1 MFNFKGDK
9 MDLSVI
15 DLKESVIEYLEAKGI
30 DYNERLVDMIA
41 IELSEKLEEYE
52 CNNGKKLNI
61 GETPYYSMLSQSVY
75 MSLKRLKD
83 VYFYNREYDVVE
95 DDYSEQSDAE
105 MHL

>member
-1 MFNFKGDK
+1 M
-9 MDLSVI
+9 
-15 DLKESVIEYLEAKGI
+15 A
-30 DYNERLVDMIA
+30 A

-61 GETPYYSMLSQSVY
+61 GETPYHSMLSQSVY
-75 MSLKRLKD
+75 TSLKRLKD
-83 VYFYNREYDVVE
+83 IYFFTREYDVVE

>member
-1 MFNFKGDK
+1 

-15 DLKESVIEYLEAKGI
+15 DLKESIIEYLVEKEI
-30 DYNERLVDMIA
+30 DYSERLVDMAA

-61 GETPYYSMLSQSVY
+61 GETPYHSMLSQSVY
-75 MSLKRLKD
+75 TSLKRLKD
-83 VYFYNREYDVVE
+83 IYFFTREYDVVE

>member
-1 MFNFKGDK
+1 

-15 DLKESVIEYLEAKGI
+15 DLKESIIEYLEAKGI

-41 IELSEKLEEYE
+41 IELSEKIDEYE
-52 CNNGKKLNI
+52 VKNDKKVNK
-61 GETPYYSMLSQSVY
+61 GEKPYKSLLSNAVY
-75 MSLKRLKD
+75 TSLKRLKD
-83 VYFYNREYDVVE
+83 VFFYNREYDVVE